1 VGFIDV
7 TGLDSAPSESGRRP
21 ILPLHLSALQQTM
34 RTSVESTTASTL
46 LHLRVFLSSPGDVQE
61 ERRAARD
68 VVASLQ
74 KGALLRGRVTID
86 TVSYDDPDAPSPM
99 TANETPQDAVNRY
112 TGRPSECDL
121 VVVILWSRLG
131 TPIPPKMHR
140 ADGTRFDSG
149 TVWEYEDA
157 LRANK
162 DVWVYRRT
170 EVPNVPLTDPAFEQK
185 RADFAAVDRFF
196 QRFANPDR
204 SLEGGFSTYARAA
217 DFAPLFEKH
226 LESLLRQRL
235 EDAAT
240 SAPTSSASDLSIS
253 KLEGAHRMRA
263 LAGHPL
269 RAHPE
274 TAALVYTGGVHAS
287 FTLAHN
293 GNGAQSI
300 NLFGLSL
307 ELLRFTPGRHA
318 ALDYAVE
325 GEAIQGAGLARP
337 HVFSISLRGDKVG
350 PATWVTDARAGRIAV
365 AKSANFFD
373 TDEPQL
379 LTFPAGR
386 SDIEE
391 LQGTVLATQTGLYE
405 FRFVFDY
412 SVGGD
417 DRQQATSPL
426 LVYVDE

>member
-1 VGFIDV
+1 
-7 TGLDSAPSESGRRP
+7 
-21 ILPLHLSALQQTM
+21 M
-34 RTSVESTTASTL
+34 

-68 VVASLQ
+68 IVATLQ
-74 KGALLRGRVTID
+74 KRALLRGRVTID
-86 TVSYDDPDAPSPM
+86 IVSYDDPDAPSPM
-99 TANETPQDAVNRY
+99 TANETPQDSVNRY
-112 TGRPSECDL
+112 TGRPSDCDL

-131 TPIPPKMHR
+131 TPIPPEVRR
-140 ADGTRFDSG
+140 ADGTRFESG

-157 LRANK
+157 LAANK

-170 EVPNVPLTDPAFEQK
+170 EVPSIALTDPDFERK
-185 RADFAAVDRFF
+185 RADYATVDRFF
-196 QRFANPDR
+196 QRFTNPDR
-204 SLEGGFSTYARAA
+204 SLKGGCSTYGRAA
-217 DFAPLFEKH
+217 DFAPLFERH
-226 LESLLRQRL
+226 LENFLRQRL
-235 EDAAT
+235 EGAVA
-240 SAPTSSASDLSIS
+240 SGPTSPGSDLIIS
-253 KLEGAHRMRA
+253 KLNGAQRVRPP
-263 LAGHPL
+263 AGHPL
-269 RAHPE
+269 LADPE
-274 TAALVYTGGVHAS
+274 TAAPVYAGGAQVS

-307 ELLRFTPGRHA
+307 ELLRFAPGRFA

-325 GEAIQGAGLARP
+325 GEAIQGAGVARP